1 MLKVMLKSM
10 LRLDKRRKKLFLSRR
25 NSANNVFPERDINRG
40 KIHRDKML
48 KETGHRKLCEILW
61 LPNNKSVVKKSSGSR
76 RMITLFPG
84 INMKVQTR
92 LLLILQKLRHF
103 PH

>member
-25 NSANNVFPERDINRG
+25 NSANKVFPEREINSG
-40 KIHRDKML
+40 EIHKDKML

-61 LPNNKSVVKKSSGSR
+61 FPESKSVVKKSSGSR
-76 RMITLFPG
+76 RKRTSFPG

-103 PH
+103 PQ